1 MNSDTALLIVGVS
14 AVVSAVAIVVQ
25 AVILFGFIRA
35 AKALFKRLDEL
46 IPKAEI
52 ALAKAELTM
61 EHGRKGIDEISARS
75 LEVISLTRAQLA
87 RVDDLMADATARL
100 RVQMDRAEI
109 VMDDTLNRTQETV
122 ATFHNGIMRPLR
134 QFTGVAAGIRGAL
147 DYFLK
152 GGRPN
157 VSQATQDEEMFI

>member
-1 MNSDTALLIVGVS
+1 MNSDTALLIVGVA
-14 AVVSAVAIVVQ
+14 AVVSTVAIVIQ

-35 AKALFKRLDEL
+35 AKVLFKRLDEL
-46 IPKAEI
+46 IPKAET
-52 ALAKAELTM
+52 ALANAELAL
-61 EHGRKGIDEISARS
+61 EHGRKAIDEVSTRS
-75 LEVISLTRAQLA
+75 LEVISLTRAQLV
-87 RVDDLMADATARL
+87 RIDDLMADATSRL

-109 VMDDTLNRTQETV
+109 VLDDTLNRTQETV

-134 QFTGVAAGIRGAL
+134 QITGIAAGIRGAL
-147 DYFLK
+147 DYFVK